1 MLGLGSVFG
10 TVGSLFGP
18 DGSDLG
24 GFGPGEIKTVS
35 VTAESKAVSGGD
47 FGGDIIIGKAEGDSV
62 SGRTD
67 VLIIIAVIILGLLIL
82 FKGKS

>member
-1 MLGLGSVFG
+1 MLGSLFG

-18 DGSDLG
+18 GGSDLG
-24 GFGPGEIKTVS
+24 GFGPGETTSVS
-35 VTAESKAVSGGD
+35 VTAESKAISGGD
-47 FGGDIIIGKAEGDSV
+47 FGGDIIIGKTNGAV
-62 SGRTD
+62 VTGRTD